1 MSRKLTPVWLLLAFL
16 LAGEARAL
24 GLGDI
29 RLQSALNEPLRAEI
43 ELISATPEELANLT
57 IRVATAETFE
67 RYGIDRPG
75 YLARMTFQIV
85 ASGRTDGNVVRLST
99 PEPVTEPFLTF
110 LVEAVWSR
118 GRLLREYTVLLD
130 PPTFVREPA
139 TQAPAVVTAPTRTAP
154 ADSGR
159 IERAAPAPVPER
171 ETAPAPAPAP
181 RRVTPP
187 STVQADEPSFEP
199 APEDEPTFE
208 PAPADESSFQPA
220 PVDEPAAEPA
230 APSGFESQSR
240 FADVPAGGE
249 YLVQRGDTL
258 WSIATRVRPDS
269 RVTINQ
275 TMLAIYEANREAFA
289 NNINIMA
296 AGYRLRLP
304 DADDV
309 FRISRGE
316 ALAEVQ
322 RQHAAWSGRAT
333 GIVAEPSQPSLTLV
347 PPDEDT
353 LSPQTDV
360 YEGPDDTAIT
370 QPDAD
375 PDAARVRE
383 IEQLLAD
390 HQDALIAISDT
401 ELAALRAELA
411 RLRGEELPIEA
422 PVEDATAVDGE
433 EVVEDAAD
441 DVFVDE
447 TEAAAEEDT
456 VDVTETDEPERR
468 PPARVVSTRGSD
480 DSLLDTVIGALTG
493 IWGLIGLALLIVAG
507 VLLWF
512 VRRATRSGDDKEST
526 DIWKELDSEEV
537 GSDTKA
543 ATARLRAMARDD
555 GDESIVV
562 VEQRSAPELRR
573 TTSLEVPI
581 ARAPSLVPAEAHDTA
596 LEDTF
601 SSDTAI
607 NLDQSDPVAEADF
620 HMAYGLYDQAADM
633 VSSALDINP
642 ERTDLMAKLCEIY
655 FVWGNRD
662 AFIDAARNL
671 KDALDGAEDP
681 EWDKI
686 VIMGRQIAAD
696 DDMFS
701 GQTQVGATK
710 AVDLSFEAGLE
721 DADALDMDLAEDD
734 FRTTSDVIDLGG
746 DDETARD
753 DDENGLDFV
762 FDTVNTEV
770 SVKAQMSEE
779 EKANLEAMFDDDTAS
794 SPTIDTRGD
803 LKKSTPRIEEQFES
817 LGGTV
822 RLRGIGGGEEIEL
835 GGDDEQRADETT
847 EIDLDDLDLDLD
859 SLEETR
865 LAGDL
870 DYDDSGLLG
879 DLEDTAERRKLRTD
893 DLESTGRNLAIDDDD
908 LESTGNDYE
917 LDQLADAETR
927 ELPVFGDTTGRS
939 RILDDDDDS
948 TDTSLL
954 DATGQTQIL
963 PEDFTVGTGTITN
976 RTLGD
981 EDATLLASDYG
992 NDDGD
997 TSDDEFETLLAPLGD
1012 EDPTEAGDFDFAKTE
1027 ALPKDVFDPDQTGRM
1042 AGSTDVDMDL
1052 DLDDLAAALEIS
1064 EADTVN
1070 QKGEDG
1076 TVEQLR
1082 PTRRKYSSGFED
1094 DSPTAAISPD
1104 DLSDDLTDARTMTE
1118 VGTKLDLAR
1127 AYVDMGDPSGAR
1139 SILEEVLDEGDE
1151 SQRQQAKQLLDSLP
1165 D

>member
-1 MSRKLTPVWLLLAFL
+1 MSRKLTPVWLLLALL

-85 ASGRTDGNVVRLST
+85 ASGRTDGNVVRVST

-159 IERAAPAPVPER
+159 IERAAPIPAPAPER
-171 ETAPAPAPAP
+171 EATPAPAP

-199 APEDEPTFE
+199 APVDEPVV
-208 PAPADESSFQPA
+208 
-220 PVDEPAAEPA
+220 VDEPAAEPSA
-230 APSGFESQSR
+230 RSGIESQSR
-240 FADVPAGGE
+240 FDDVSAGGE

-304 DADDV
+304 DADGV
-309 FRISRGE
+309 FRISRSE

-322 RQHAAWSGRAT
+322 RQHAAWSGRTAA
-333 GIVAEPSQPSLTLV
+333 IAPEPSQPSLTLV

-353 LSPQTDV
+353 PSPQADV
-360 YEGPDDTAIT
+360 YEGPDDTAVT

-390 HQDALIAISDT
+390 HQDALIEISDT

-422 PVEDATAVDGE
+422 PVEDTTAVDE
-433 EVVEDAAD
+433 EVAEDATD
-441 DVFVDE
+441 QVFVDE
-447 TEAAAEEDT
+447 PDAAAEEDT
-456 VDVTETDEPERR
+456 ADVADTVEPEQR
-468 PPARVVSTRGSD
+468 PAARVLSTRGSD

-512 VRRATRSGDDKEST
+512 VRRATRGGDDEEST
-526 DIWKELDSEEV
+526 GTWETLDSEELDA
-537 GSDTKA
+537 DTKA
-543 ATARLRAMARDD
+543 STARLRAMARDD
-555 GDESIVV
+555 EDESIVV

-573 TTSLEVPI
+573 TTSLEAPV
-581 ARAPSLVPAEAHDTA
+581 ARAPSPVSADADDA
-596 LEDTF
+596 SLEDTF
-601 SSDTAI
+601 SSETAI

-620 HMAYGLYDQAADM
+620 HMAYGLYDQAADL
-633 VSSALDINP
+633 VSGALDVEP

-662 AFIDAARNL
+662 AFTDAARNL
-671 KDALDGAEDP
+671 KDALAGAEDP

-721 DADALDMDLAEDD
+721 ETGALDMDLAEDD
-734 FRTTSDVIDLGG
+734 FGAASDVIDLGG
-746 DDETARD
+746 GDDTARD
-753 DDENGLDFV
+753 DDEDGLDFV
-762 FDTVNTEV
+762 FDTVNTEG
-770 SVKAQMSEE
+770 SVKREMSRE
-779 EKANLEAMFDDDTAS
+779 EKANLEAMFDDDTAAA
-794 SPTIDTRGD
+794 PTIEMRADRTG
-803 LKKSTPRIEEQFES
+803 STPTIEEQFGS
-817 LGGTV
+817 LGGTAS
-822 RLRGIGGGEEIEL
+822 LPAIDDGEEIEL
-835 GGDDEQRADETT
+835 SGDDEYRAEETA

-859 SLEETR
+859 GLEETR

-870 DYDDSGLLG
+870 DDDDSGLLG
-879 DLEDTAERRKLRTD
+879 DLEDTAESRTLRVD
-893 DLESTGRNLAIDDDD
+893 DLEATGRNLALDEND
-908 LESTGNDYE
+908 LEATGKNYE

-927 ELPVFGDTTGRS
+927 EMPAFDETTGRS
-939 RILDDDDDS
+939 LLLDEDDDATDADL
-948 TDTSLL
+948 DTSLL

-963 PEDFTVGTGTITN
+963 PEDFTVETGTRTN
-976 RTLGD
+976 RVLGD
-981 EDATLLASDYG
+981 DDVTLLASDYG
-992 NDDGD
+992 DDDGD
-997 TSDDEFETLLAPLGD
+997 TSDDEIETLLAPLDD
-1012 EDPTEAGDFDFAKTE
+1012 EDETEAGDFDFAKTE
-1027 ALPKDVFDPDQTGRM
+1027 ALPKDAFDPDLTGRM
-1042 AGSTDVDMDL
+1042 VGSTDMDL
-1052 DLDDLAAALEIS
+1052 DLDDLTAALKIS

-1070 QKGEDG
+1070 QTRDDA
-1076 TVEQLR
+1076 TVEQPR
-1082 PTRRKYSSGFED
+1082 PNRRGYSSDFED
-1094 DSPTAAISPD
+1094 ESPTAAMSPD
-1104 DLSDDLTDARTMTE
+1104 DLSDDLMDARTMTE

-1127 AYVDMGDPSGAR
+1127 AYVDMGDPGGAR

-1165 D
+1165 G